1 MSPTARRKND
11 AASTAMAMPFA
22 ARALAVSCAATA
34 ATAAKAAPAPDHERP
49 KAQAPRVSSPPAIRP
64 RAVSRPSRR
73 LAPRVRMSVASS
85 GACRPTHRGAR

>member
-34 ATAAKAAPAPDHERP
+34 ATAANAAPAQAHERP
-49 KAQAPRVSSPPAIRP
+49 KAQAPRVSSPAAIRP

-85 GACRPTHRGAR
+85 GA